1 MVERPCRPRILLT
14 ADDFLRIGLDWAGFN
29 AFRQENVNEATNIQR
44 FKSHFGSS
52 PIVYANVWEDLLTTE
67 VDEARINPRS
77 KVENFFLSLYF
88 LNVYPTE
95 EKLAGLSKTC
105 ETSARKWAWF
115 FARKVQALKVKKVR
129 LCTMTKKL
137 QNKL

>member
-1 MVERPCRPRILLT
+1 MVERPCRPRILHT

-105 ETSARKWAWF
+105 EMSARKWAWF